1 MHLIELAV
9 YRSRPSYVQKVF
21 RSLNLISSGTSN
33 LTLRFPCTGRI
44 TSVVIKYCHIL
55 VRLPNFYVVSQY
67 CISGGVARQHM
78 IQIPMASFV
87 FDNCREISKVLLCI
101 PFCVLSSSS
110 FRSNLWM

>member
-44 TSVVIKYCHIL
+44 TSVVI
-55 VRLPNFYVVSQY
+55 VS
-67 CISGGVARQHM
+67 SAT
-78 IQIPMASFV
+78 
-87 FDNCREISKVLLCI
+87 KLLCSK
-101 PFCVLSSSS
+101 PVLHKRWSGTATHDSNTHGF
-110 FRSNLWM
+110 FRI